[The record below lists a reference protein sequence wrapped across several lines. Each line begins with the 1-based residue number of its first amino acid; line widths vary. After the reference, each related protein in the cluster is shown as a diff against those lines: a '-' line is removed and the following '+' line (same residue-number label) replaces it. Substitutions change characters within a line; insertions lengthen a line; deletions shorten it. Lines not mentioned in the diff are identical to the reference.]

1 MSHST
6 LLEINAVKKYFTVGK
21 QTFVKAV
28 DGVTFSLRKGQ
39 TLGLVGESGCG
50 KSTIGRCIL
59 RLHGI
64 TGGKILFEDRNI
76 DTYRHKERL
85 NYCRNVQSVF
95 QDPYGSLN
103 PRMRIEEIIGEP
115 VLVHRLMDTRSRRQH
130 VEELIHI
137 VGLKPDHLKR
147 YPHEFS
153 GGQRQRIC
161 IARALSLN
169 PKLVVL
175 DEPVSALDVSI
186 RAQILNLLM
195 DLQDR
200 FGLTYLFISHDLSVV
215 EHISEVVVV
224 MYLGK
229 IVEIAPCDRIFNQ
242 PLHPYTQGLL
252 SAILSPEPGSAKT
265 LSILEGDVTE
275 TWGLERGCLFRNRC
289 FKAKDECAEAK
300 PALFE
305 VDPEHK
311 VACFLYGVEDEDET

>member
-1 MSHST
+1 MTDSA
-6 LLEINAVKKYFTVGK
+6 LLEAKAVKKYFAIGK
-21 QTFVKAV
+21 RSVVKAI
-28 DGVTFSLRKGQ
+28 DGVTFSLRAGQ

-59 RLHGI
+59 RLHDI
-64 TGGKILFEDRNI
+64 TAGEILFEGRNI

-85 NYCRNVQSVF
+85 SYCRNVQSVF

-103 PRMRIEEIIGEP
+103 PRMRIEDIVGEP
-115 VLVHRLMDTRSRRQH
+115 MLVHGLKDTRSRRQR
-130 VEELIHI
+130 VEKLIQI

-175 DEPVSALDVSI
+175 DEAVSALDVSI

-215 EHISEVVVV
+215 EHISEIVAV
-224 MYLGK
+224 MYLGN
-229 IVEIAPCDRIFNQ
+229 IVEIAPCSLIFGQ

-252 SAILSPEPGSAKT
+252 SAILPPEPGSVKALT
-265 LSILEGDVTE
+265 IIEGDVAE
-275 TWGLERGCLFRNRC
+275 MWGAARGCLFRSRC
-289 FKAKDECAEAK
+289 LKAINQCAQVK
-300 PALFE
+300 PDLVE
-305 VDPEHK
+305 VAPGHR
-311 VACFLYGVEDEDET
+311 VACFLYQAEPPGGQ